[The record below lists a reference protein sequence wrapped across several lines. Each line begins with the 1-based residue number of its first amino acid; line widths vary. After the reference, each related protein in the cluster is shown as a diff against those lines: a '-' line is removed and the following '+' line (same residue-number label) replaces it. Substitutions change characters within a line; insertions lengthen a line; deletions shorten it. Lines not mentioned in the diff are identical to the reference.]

1 VRSKVLIPLLLGL
14 FVLAGGYY
22 FHRGQP
28 TKSQNPGDPTV
39 TVEDGSLKV
48 GRATT
53 RPIHETRVPVQENTI
68 ANPEKTVAQSQQET
82 YEAYRD
88 ERVAYLADLGMQSD
102 MPALTV
108 ILSELSN
115 RDPEIRSAAREAAI
129 QFGSRD
135 ALPELEKVM
144 SQIDE
149 PHEKADMAK
158 AIELLSLPNVTELSG
173 SD

>member
-1 VRSKVLIPLLLGL
+1 MVIPLSLVLL
-14 FVLAGGYY
+14 VLAGGYY
-22 FHRGQP
+22 LHRAQHTEP
-28 TKSQNPGDPTV
+28 QNPGKPAV
-39 TVEDGSLKV
+39 TIEDRSPKDGQ
-48 GRATT
+48 AAI
-53 RPIHETRVPVQENTI
+53 RPFHERRVQVRDNTI
-68 ANPEKTVAQSQQET
+68 ANTDKTEAESQQT

-88 ERVAYLADLGMQSD
+88 ERVAYLADQGMQSD
-102 MPALTV
+102 MPALSV

-144 SQIDE
+144 SQTDD

-158 AIELLSLPNVTELSG
+158 AIEILSLTNVTELSG
-173 SD
+173 SN